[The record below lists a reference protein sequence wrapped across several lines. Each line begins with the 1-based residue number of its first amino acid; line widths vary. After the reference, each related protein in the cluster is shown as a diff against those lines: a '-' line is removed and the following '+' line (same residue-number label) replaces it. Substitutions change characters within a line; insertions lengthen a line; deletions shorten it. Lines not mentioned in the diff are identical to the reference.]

1 METTSI
7 KKIYIIKLRAKHKL
21 TEISTNA
28 WRIVKK
34 NKVYTYIKMYE
45 NYIMWEKSL
54 YSKINLKRHVK
65 SEKEVICI
73 KVH

>member
-7 KKIYIIKLRAKHKL
+7 QKNIIKLRAKHKL

-34 NKVYTYIKMYE
+34 
-45 NYIMWEKSL
+45 KS
-54 YSKINLKRHVK
+54 IVILKRMKIISCGRRVY
-65 SEKEVICI
+65 IPR
-73 KVH
+73 

>member
-34 NKVYTYIKMYE
+34 
-45 NYIMWEKSL
+45 IMSIL
-54 YSKINLKRHVK
+54 ILKRMKIISCGRRVY
-65 SEKEVICI
+65 IPR
-73 KVH
+73 